1 MGWRSEGQ
9 VSRAGHLEFG
19 ILGGGLRKTEEMNK
33 DSTFGTGE
41 GSCSCYTPVTLGLRN
56 SLK

>member
-33 DSTFGTGE
+33 DSTFGTVQARVAA
-41 GSCSCYTPVTLGLRN
+41 PAIHL
-56 SLK
+56 